1 MSDILTRIIATK
13 HEETAARQ
21 KSINLNELRQRAEAR
36 KDFRAFSAALSAR
49 AAEQQPGVIAEIKK
63 ASPSKGVIR
72 PDFEPVQIARSYAKA
87 GTTCL
92 SVLTDEQ
99 YFQGSDQYL
108 IDVRA
113 RVELPV
119 LRKDFVVNDYQI
131 YEAAAMG
138 ADAILLIVAALD
150 VMQLTVLHQTARSI
164 GIDVLIEVHNKVELD
179 AALTLNPTLIGINN
193 RDLKTFSTSL
203 DTTTELLE
211 HIPAGVTVVT
221 ESGIST
227 PEDVAHMRR
236 AGVHCFLVGEAFM
249 RAPDPGSELQRLF
262 S

>member
-1 MSDILTRIIATK
+1 
-13 HEETAARQ
+13 
-21 KSINLNELRQRAEAR
+21 
-36 KDFRAFSAALSAR
+36 
-49 AAEQQPGVIAEIKK
+49 
-63 ASPSKGVIR
+63 
-72 PDFEPVQIARSYAKA
+72 
-87 GTTCL
+87 
-92 SVLTDEQ
+92 
-99 YFQGSDQYL
+99 
-108 IDVRA
+108 
-113 RVELPV
+113 
-119 LRKDFVVNDYQI
+119 
-131 YEAAAMG
+131 AMG